1 MKQNRILCNLTAPD
15 PGSDQMH
22 FYKAGWQMLSQV
34 SLGRLVRD
42 SQVWAGQCG
51 RVVLRLYQTITIPIV
66 DAYNGATW
74 SETHGL
80 SLAWCMSLKFVVWTF
95 MYISWALHL
104 YVQNVWS
111 PQWTL
116 VCIFYKFYAQTKHVW
131 NPFRQSRSTKQ
142 ICLQRFDLNRNGT
155 IEVDE
160 LATVFQVLAPRLL
173 VWVRRWVLEQQVVGS
188 FGEQKGQST
197 VCSGRI

>member
-116 VCIFYKFYAQTKHVW
+116 VCIFISFMHRRSMFGTHSARAD
-131 NPFRQSRSTKQ
+131 RQSRSVCRGS
-142 ICLQRFDLNRNGT
+142 IW
-155 IEVDE
+155 I
-160 LATVFQVLAPRLL
+160 AM
-173 VWVRRWVLEQQVVGS
+173 EQLKWMS
-188 FGEQKGQST
+188 
-197 VCSGRI
+197 